1 MKREREREYEKEG
14 VGGWLGGKQGV
25 SSPSCNAE

>member
-1 MKREREREYEKEG
+1 MKREREYEKEG

-25 SSPSCNAE
+25 PSPSGNAE

>member
-1 MKREREREYEKEG
+1 MKRERKYEKEG

-25 SSPSCNAE
+25 PSPSCNAE